1 MKKKKIN
8 IIIKQGVKNKYSL
21 FTSALRYL
29 INLWSEYLLQ
39 WLFLVITWI
48 FYIHSQP
55 TEHIWEWARN
65 VEI

>member
-1 MKKKKIN
+1 MRKKK

-55 TEHIWEWARN
+55 IEHIREWARN